1 MDKDKL
7 YLEHILLS
15 IQKINR
21 FCEKVTLEQFS
32 ENEML
37 QSAVIRELEVIGE
50 ATKNISEKMR
60 RDNPEIPWKLIAGT
74 RDKLI
79 HDYMGVDTF
88 LVFDIYERYLPD
100 LENQVKRLLEYFG

>member
-1 MDKDKL
+1 MEKDKL
-7 YLEHILLS
+7 YLDHILFS

-21 FCEKVTLEQFS
+21 FCAQVSFEEFS
-32 ENEML
+32 QNEML

-50 ATKNISEKMR
+50 ATKNISEKMK
-60 RDNPEIPWKLIAGT
+60 RDNPEIPWRLIAGT

-88 LVFDIYERYLPD
+88 LIYNIYEKYLPD
-100 LENQVKRLLEYFG
+100 LQKQVTTLLEYFG